1 MGSSVVVVA
10 IGQYRYKRLKLNDF
24 QPPPLTE
31 MKELDPLEN
40 RDLKRLQLF
49 VYLIPVIGFFPSLWT
64 LYRRQGTREQQAV
77 SRLSVTL
84 AFSWLLGYILL
95 STGGQ
100 ISEFWTLR
108 LLIMNT
114 MLTSGYFVVSVGLMV
129 RLWQRK
135 QPRLPGISRVAEGTV
150 RKHLS

>member
-1 MGSSVVVVA
+1 
-10 IGQYRYKRLKLNDF
+10 
-24 QPPPLTE
+24 

-40 RDLKRLQLF
+40 ANLQRLQLF
-49 VYLIPVIGFFPSLWT
+49 IYLVPIIGFLPALWT

-84 AFSWLLGYILL
+84 ALGWLLGYLL
-95 STGGQ
+95 LFSAGTQ
-100 ISEFWTLR
+100 TSEFWTLR
-108 LLIMNT
+108 LLFMNT
-114 MLTSGYFVVSVGLMV
+114 LLTSGYFLVSIGLMA

-135 QPRLPGISRVAEGTV
+135 QPRLPWVSRFAEGTV

>member
-24 QPPPLTE
+24 QPPSLTE

>member
-1 MGSSVVVVA
+1 
-10 IGQYRYKRLKLNDF
+10 
-24 QPPPLTE
+24 

-40 RDLKRLQLF
+40 SDLKRLQLF
-49 VYLIPVIGFFPSLWT
+49 IYLVPVVGFFPALWT

-84 AFSWLLGYILL
+84 AFGWLFAYILL
-95 STGGQ
+95 LSGAQT
-100 ISEFWTLR
+100 SEFWALR
-108 LLIMNT
+108 LLFMNSL
-114 MLTSGYFVVSVGLMV
+114 LTSGYFLVSIGLMV

-135 QPRLPGISRVAEGTV
+135 SPRLPGISRVAEGTV